1 MIYESKPQRIPQSRR
16 EAYNRRIL
24 RSIERNDGSMTR
36 EEIFNGYSGLGGL
49 HKLKL
54 SDYNSPY
61 EFSQAKKESEIGQFF
76 TPHDVCRQIVEL
88 AAPAAEERVLEM
100 CCGMGNFSIICRIR
114 TMPADSMSIP
124 MPWPSHDTFTPRRI
138 SASTIFA
145 IIVPDSFSITCS
157 ATRRSISTST
167 VKIHSYT
174 T

>member
-61 EFSQAKKESEIGQFF
+61 EFSQAKKESEIGQFSLRM
-76 TPHDVCRQIVEL
+76 TCAGRSSNWLHRQRRSVFWRC
-88 AAPAAEERVLEM
+88 AAAWVIFQLSAESVQCL
-100 CCGMGNFSIICRIR
+100 RIR
-114 TMPADSMSIP
+114 CRSQCRGRRTTPLPRGEYQHRRYLLLSFRTAFRLPVRQPAVQS
-124 MPWPSHDTFTPRRI
+124 RLQR
-138 SASTIFA
+138 
-145 IIVPDSFSITCS
+145 
-157 ATRRSISTST
+157 
-167 VKIHSYT
+167 
-174 T
+174 

>member
-100 CCGMGNFSIICRIR
+100 CCGMGNFFNYLPNPYKACGFDVDPNAVAVAR
-114 TMPADSMSIP
+114 
-124 MPWPSHDTFTPRRI
+124 HLTPRRI

>member
-100 CCGMGNFSIICRIR
+100 CCGMGNFCAHVI
-114 TMPADSMSIP
+114 
-124 MPWPSHDTFTPRRI
+124 
-138 SASTIFA
+138 A
-145 IIVPDSFSITCS
+145 I
-157 ATRRSISTST
+157 
-167 VKIHSYT
+167 
-174 T
+174 